1 MPELMKAA
9 VYYSYH
15 DIRVEERQIPEIGPD
30 DILLKT
36 LACGLCGGEA
46 MPWYKKG
53 EPKVLGHEPAGEV
66 VEVGRNVT
74 DYKIGERLFVNHH
87 VGRMNSHW
95 SLRGHF
101 TRDPYYST
109 TRLDPGAMCG
119 YFRVSAAHLRTDV
132 HRLPDSMSNEVA
144 TTIEPWSCVI
154 GGLKTC
160 GIQPGDTVAVVGAG
174 FMGQGFIHMAPLF
187 GAGKVVA
194 LDFSDWRLEK
204 ARELGATHTIN
215 PKKTDAV
222 EELRALNNGLLA
234 DTVIV
239 IAPSQKAWEQALEL
253 TEVGGTLHLGA
264 PLAPEVQWTRDGNR
278 AYFDEITVTSKYS
291 GDHRDTYSYF
301 RLLDAGRI
309 QVDKA
314 ITHYYD
320 IADAATAFQTLVDA
334 GESLKIMVYPHGIP
348 AGKPNSMKAKD
359 HA

>member
-1 MPELMKAA
+1 MASMMKAA
-9 VYYSYH
+9 IYYAIN
-15 DIRVEERQIPEIGPD
+15 DIRLEERPIPAIGPD

-46 MPWYKKG
+46 MPWYKKSQ
-53 EPKVLGHEPAGEV
+53 PKVLGHEPVGEV
-66 VEVGRNVT
+66 VEVGRNVK
-74 DYKIGERLFVNHH
+74 DFKVGERLFVNHH
-87 VGRMNSHW
+87 VGRVRSHW
-95 SLRGHF
+95 SLRGHY

-109 TRLDPGAMCG
+109 TKLDPGAICE
-119 YFRVSAAHLRTDV
+119 YYRVSGDHLRMDV
-132 HRLPDSMSNEVA
+132 HRIPGSMSNEVA

-194 LDFSDWRLEK
+194 LDFSNWRLDR
-204 ARELGATHTIN
+204 ARELGATHIIN
-215 PKKTDAV
+215 PKDTDPV
-222 EELRALNNGLLA
+222 EAMRALNNGLLA

-239 IAPSQKAWEQALEL
+239 VAPSQKAWEQALAL

-264 PLAPEVQWTRDGNR
+264 PLAPEVPWVRDGNR

-291 GDHRDTYSYF
+291 SDHHDTYSYF

-309 QVDKA
+309 EAEKA
-314 ITHYYD
+314 ITHFFD
-320 IADAATAFQTLVDA
+320 ISDAPTAFQTLVDA
-334 GESLKIMVYPHGIP
+334 GESLKIIVYPHGLP
-348 AGKPNSMKAKD
+348 AHVTSSKKAV
-359 HA
+359 